1 MILDIVKK
9 PNAVLKQQ
17 ARLIEPADIPNY
29 TALIADMF
37 DTLSQSGGVGLAAPQ
52 VGLDISLFVV
62 NVDGNALTFI
72 NPVVID
78 ASTDIAVQPEGC
90 LSLPGLVLDIPRSK
104 KIKAMYRDA
113 NGVQHV
119 NDFDEGWSR
128 IFLHEFDHLQGIMID
143 DRVGPVTLMMA
154 KKKAAK
160 TARLS
165 AITKSKR
172 KR

>member
-9 PNAVLKQQ
+9 PNAVLKKP
-17 ARLIEPADIPNY
+17 ARLIEPDDIATY
-29 TALIADMF
+29 AELIANMF
-37 DTLSQSGGVGLAAPQ
+37 ETLKVSGGVGLAAPQ
-52 VGLDISLFVV
+52 VGLDISLFVIS
-62 NVDGNALTFI
+62 VDGENHTFI

-78 ASTDIAVQPEGC
+78 ASSEIGVQPEGC
-90 LSLPGLVLDIPRSK
+90 LSLPGLILDIPRSK
-104 KIKAMYRDA
+104 RIKAMYRDA

-119 NDFDEGWSR
+119 NDFDEGWAR

-154 KKKAAK
+154 KKRAAK

-165 AITKSKR
+165 AITKIKR

>member
-1 MILDIVKK
+1 
-9 PNAVLKQQ
+9 
-17 ARLIEPADIPNY
+17 
-29 TALIADMF
+29 
-37 DTLSQSGGVGLAAPQ
+37 
-52 VGLDISLFVV
+52 
-62 NVDGNALTFI
+62 
-72 NPVVID
+72 
-78 ASTDIAVQPEGC
+78 

-113 NGVQHV
+113 SGVQHV

-143 DRVGPVTLMMA
+143 DRAGPVTLMMA

-165 AITKSKR
+165 AITKFKR

>member
-165 AITKSKR
+165 AITKPKR

>member
-17 ARLIEPADIPNY
+17 ARLIEPNDIPNY
-29 TALIADMF
+29 AALITDMF
-37 DTLSQSGGVGLAAPQ
+37 DTLEQSGGVGLAAPQ
-52 VGLDISLFVV
+52 VGRDISLFVV
-62 NVDGNALTFI
+62 NVDGNTHTFI

-90 LSLPGLVLDIPRSK
+90 LSLPGLILDIPRSK

-113 NGVQHV
+113 SGVQHV

-160 TARLS
+160 IARLS
-165 AITKSKR
+165 AITKPKR